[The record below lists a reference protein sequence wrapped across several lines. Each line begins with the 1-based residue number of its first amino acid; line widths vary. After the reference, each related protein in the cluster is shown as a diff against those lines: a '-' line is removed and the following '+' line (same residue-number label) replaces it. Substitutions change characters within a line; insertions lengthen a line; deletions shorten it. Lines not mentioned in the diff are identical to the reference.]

1 MEYEKYINYLNSIDI
16 AIFAQKHSTALSN
29 ISWLL
34 HFGKTIYFR
43 EDSDFAKSFKRKRC
57 EFCKVE
63 EIENMTFEQFRTKK
77 NSKKLMSEYGNIL
90 TSKECCK
97 IWKKVFDK
105 LSEEEE

>member
-1 MEYEKYINYLNSIDI
+1 M
-16 AIFAQKHSTALSN
+16 
-29 ISWLL
+29 IS
-34 HFGKTIYFR
+34 
-43 EDSDFAKSFKRKRC
+43 AKSFKRKRC

>member
-1 MEYEKYINYLNSIDI
+1 M
-16 AIFAQKHSTALSN
+16 
-29 ISWLL
+29 
-34 HFGKTIYFR
+34 
-43 EDSDFAKSFKRKRC
+43 
-57 EFCKVE
+57 E